1 MPRILII
8 GACGQIGSELTY
20 KLREIHGPNNVV
32 ASDIGYSNLDVV
44 NSGLFE
50 ILDAQDYSAVKICIE
65 KYDIDTVYLMAAMLS
80 AVGEKY
86 PMRAWNLNINSLFH
100 VLNLAKEGFIKK
112 VFWPSSIAVF
122 GTTTP
127 KINTPQHSIT
137 EPTTVY
143 GITKLVGERWCEY
156 YQQNYNVDIR
166 SIRYP
171 GIISWKTQ
179 PGGGTTDYAV
189 EIYHKA
195 LTDGHYTCFLSE
207 NTELPMMFMDDAI
220 KATVKLMQARKE
232 QLSVRSS
239 YNLAA
244 ISFTPKQIV
253 QEIKKF
259 VPNFTV
265 DYSPDYRQ
273 HIADSWPKSIDDSF
287 ARKDWNWNHEFDIAK
302 MTMEMIVQLKKKY
315 NSEKVV

>member
-1 MPRILII
+1 
-8 GACGQIGSELTY
+8 
-20 KLREIHGPNNVV
+20 
-32 ASDIGYSNLDVV
+32 
-44 NSGLFE
+44 
-50 ILDAQDYSAVKICIE
+50 
-65 KYDIDTVYLMAAMLS
+65 
-80 AVGEKY
+80 
-86 PMRAWNLNINSLFH
+86 
-100 VLNLAKEGFIKK
+100 
-112 VFWPSSIAVF
+112 
-122 GTTTP
+122 
-127 KINTPQHSIT
+127 
-137 EPTTVY
+137 
-143 GITKLVGERWCEY
+143 
-156 YQQNYNVDIR
+156 
-166 SIRYP
+166 
-171 GIISWKTQ
+171 
-179 PGGGTTDYAV
+179 
-189 EIYHKA
+189 
-195 LTDGHYTCFLSE
+195 
-207 NTELPMMFMDDAI
+207 MFMDDAI

>member
-1 MPRILII
+1 MSKVLII

-20 KLREIHGPNNVV
+20 KLREIHGQENVV
-32 ASDIGYSNLDVV
+32 ASDISYSNLDVV

-50 ILDAQDYSAVKICIE
+50 ILDAQDYSALKICIE
-65 KYDIDTVYLMAAMLS
+65 KYDVDTIYLMAAMLS

-86 PMRAWNLNINSLFH
+86 PMRAWNLNMDSLFH
-100 VLNLAKEGFIKK
+100 VLNLAKEGFIKR

-122 GTTTP
+122 GPTTP
-127 KINTPQHSIT
+127 KINTPQRTIM

-156 YQQNYNVDIR
+156 YYQKYNVDIR

-171 GIISWKTQ
+171 GIISWKTL

-189 EIYHKA
+189 EIFHKA
-195 LTDGHYTCFLSE
+195 ITKGRYDCFLSN

-220 KATVKLMQARKE
+220 KATTTLMQAPKE
-232 QLSVRSS
+232 QLSIHSS

-244 ISFTPKQIV
+244 ISFAPLHIAS
-253 QEIKKF
+253 EIKKHI
-259 VPNFTV
+259 PDFTI
-265 DYSPDYRQ
+265 DYNPDYRQ
-273 HIADSWPKSIDDSF
+273 AIAESWPKSIDDSF
-287 ARKDWNWNHEFDIAK
+287 ARKDWGWKYDFDLPK
-302 MTMEMIVQLKKKY
+302 MTKEMIVQLRKKY
-315 NSEKVV
+315 DSEKVI